1 MFEDL
6 SARLD
11 GILRKLRSPGVV
23 READVREALAEV
35 RRALLSA
42 DVHFRVAKEF
52 VQRVEARAVGQEVLQ
67 GLRPGQQVVKIVHEE
82 LVQLLGGV
90 AAAPILSGSPPVPIM
105 LVGLQGSGKTT
116 TAAKLAGWARKQG
129 RRPFLIPVDPYR
141 PAARDQLIKL
151 AHANGHPVYEGS
163 ETDPVQMARRGM
175 DAAVHAA
182 ADVAI
187 LDTAGRLH
195 IDAELM
201 AELSAVRAAVK
212 PREVLL
218 VVDAMIGQDAVSV
231 AEHFSKSLGFDG
243 VILTKM
249 DGDARGGAALSIR
262 QVTGAPIKF
271 LGVGESA
278 SALEPFYPDRMASRI
293 LNMGDVMTLVERA
306 QEAIEV
312 EEADDLA
319 RKLRKDQFDLEDFRD
334 QVRKMKKMGPLSQM
348 LGMLPGMPKEALQ
361 EVEKD
366 GGRSMK
372 RVEAILDSM
381 TAAERAKPG
390 LLNGSRRRRIARGS
404 GTSVQEVNR
413 LMAQFDDM
421 RKMMKRMSKL
431 GRGKGALR
439 GGGRARFAG
448 F

>member
-6 SARLD
+6 TSRLD

-23 READVREALAEV
+23 READVREALGEV
-35 RRALLSA
+35 RRALLEA

-52 VQRVEARAVGQEVLQ
+52 VQRVEARAVGQEVLS

-82 LVQLLGGV
+82 LTELLGGV
-90 AAAPILSGSPPVPIM
+90 SAAPNLSGTPPVPIM

-116 TAAKLAGWARKQG
+116 TAVKLAGWARKQG
-129 RRPFLIPVDPYR
+129 RRPFLVPVDPYR
-141 PAARDQLIKL
+141 PAAREQLIKL
-151 AHANGHPVYEGS
+151 AKANGHLVHEGP
-163 ETDPVQMARRGM
+163 ELDPIEMAKRGTES
-175 DAAVHAA
+175 ALRAA
-182 ADVAI
+182 ADVTI

-195 IDAELM
+195 VDEELM
-201 AELSAVRAAVK
+201 AELSALRAAVK

-218 VVDAMIGQDAVSV
+218 VVDGMIGQDAVNV
-231 AEHFSKSLGFDG
+231 AERFSKELGFDG

-262 QVTGAPIKF
+262 RMTGAPIKF
-271 LGVGESA
+271 LGVGEGA
-278 SALEPFYPDRMASRI
+278 DALEAFHPDRMASRI
-293 LNMGDVMTLVERA
+293 LNMGDVLTLVERA
-306 QEAIEV
+306 QEAVQV
-312 EEADDLA
+312 EEAQDLE
-319 RKLRKDQFDLEDFRD
+319 RKLRKNEFDLEDFRS
-334 QVRKMKKMGPLSQM
+334 QLRRMRKMGPLSQF
-348 LGMLPGMPKEALQ
+348 LGLLPGVPKEALH

-366 GGRSMK
+366 GGRSLK

-381 TAAERAKPG
+381 TPAERAKPG

-413 LMAQFDDM
+413 LIAQFDDM
-421 RKMMKRMSKL
+421 RKMMKRMTKVPR
-431 GRGKGALR
+431 GR
-439 GGGRARFAG
+439 RARIAG

>member
-6 SARLD
+6 TSRLD

-23 READVREALAEV
+23 READVREALGEV
-35 RRALLSA
+35 RRALLEA

-52 VQRVEARAVGQEVLQ
+52 VQRVETRAVGQEVLS
-67 GLRPGQQVVKIVHEE
+67 GLRAGQQVVKIVHEE
-82 LVQLLGGV
+82 LTELLGGTS
-90 AAAPILSGSPPVPIM
+90 AAPNLSGTPPVPIM

-116 TAAKLAGWARKQG
+116 TAVKLAGWVRKQG
-129 RRPFLIPVDPYR
+129 RRPFLVPVDPYR
-141 PAARDQLIKL
+141 PAARDQLLKL
-151 AHANGHPVYEGS
+151 AKSNGHLAYDGPERDPIEMAKRGS
-163 ETDPVQMARRGM
+163 E
-175 DAAVHAA
+175 AALRAA
-182 ADVAI
+182 ADVTI

-195 IDAELM
+195 VDEELM
-201 AELSAVRAAVK
+201 AELSGLRAAVK

-218 VVDAMIGQDAVSV
+218 VVDAMIGQDAVNV
-231 AEHFSKSLGFDG
+231 AERFSKELGFDG

-262 QVTGAPIKF
+262 RVTGAPIKF
-271 LGVGESA
+271 LGVGEGA
-278 SALEPFYPDRMASRI
+278 SALEAFHPERMASRI

-306 QEAIEV
+306 QEAVQI
-312 EEADDLA
+312 EEAEDLA
-319 RKLRKDQFDLEDFRD
+319 QKLRKNQFDLEDFRV
-334 QVRKMKKMGPLSQM
+334 QLRRMRKMGPLSQF
-348 LGMLPGMPKEALQ
+348 LGLLPGMPKDALK

-366 GGRSMK
+366 GGRSLK

-381 TAAERAKPG
+381 TPAERSKPG
-390 LLNGSRRRRIARGS
+390 LLNGSRRRRIAKGS

-421 RKMMKRMSKL
+421 RRMMKRMSKL
-431 GRGKGALR
+431 TKGKGKHA
-439 GGGRARFAG
+439 GGRARLAG